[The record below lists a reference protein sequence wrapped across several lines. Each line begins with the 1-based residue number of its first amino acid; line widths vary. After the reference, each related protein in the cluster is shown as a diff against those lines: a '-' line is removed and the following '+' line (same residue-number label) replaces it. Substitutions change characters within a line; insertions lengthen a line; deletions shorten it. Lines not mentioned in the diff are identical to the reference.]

1 MERHEFHWP
10 PEKSSKKPFKMIE
23 LRKKKDF
30 TAEVFTSSMN
40 DIMFFL
46 MLFFIIIS
54 TLLNPSMIKVS
65 LPNSQSSQSIQK
77 KEINLTMTKEKV
89 YFVNNNQ
96 VPFDEL
102 ETQLKKELNR
112 YPDAFIMLRF
122 DNTLPIQDLVN
133 VLSLG
138 NKVNAKM
145 IIATAKS
152 R

>member
-1 MERHEFHWP
+1 
-10 PEKSSKKPFKMIE
+10 MIE

-65 LPNSQSSQSIQK
+65 LPNSQNSQSIQK
-77 KEINLTMTKEKV
+77 KEINLTMTKEKN
-89 YFVNNNQ
+89 YFVNSTQ
-96 VPFDEL
+96 VSYDALEMKLLNEL
-102 ETQLKKELNR
+102 KNS
-112 YPDAFIMLRF
+112 PDAFIMLRF

-138 NKVNAKM
+138 NKLNAKM

>member
-1 MERHEFHWP
+1 
-10 PEKSSKKPFKMIE
+10 MIE

-46 MLFFIIIS
+46 MLFFILIS

-65 LPNSQSSQSIQK
+65 LPSSRSSQSIQK
-77 KEINLTMTKEKV
+77 KEINLTMTREKI
-89 YFVNNNQ
+89 YYVNNTQ
-96 VPFDEL
+96 VPFESL
-102 ETQLKKELNR
+102 EAQLQKELSSS
-112 YPDAFIMLRF
+112 PDAFIMLRF
-122 DNTLPIQDLVN
+122 DNSLSIQDLVN

-138 NKVNAKM
+138 NKLNSKM

-152 R
+152 Q

>member
-1 MERHEFHWP
+1 
-10 PEKSSKKPFKMIE
+10 MIE

-30 TAEVFTSSMN
+30 AAEVFTSSMN

-65 LPNSQSSQSIQK
+65 LPKSGYSQTIQK
-77 KEINLTMTKEKV
+77 KEINLTMTREKN
-89 YFVNNNQ
+89 YFVNNTQ
-96 VPFDEL
+96 VPFEEL
-102 ETQLKKELNR
+102 ENKLKKELNH

-122 DNTLPIQDLVN
+122 DNSLSVQDMVN
-133 VLSLG
+133 VLSIG
-138 NKVNAKM
+138 NKLNSKM

>member
-1 MERHEFHWP
+1 
-10 PEKSSKKPFKMIE
+10 MIN

-54 TLLNPSMIKVS
+54 TLLNPSMIRVA
-65 LPNSQSSQSIQK
+65 LPNSSNSQTLQK

-89 YFVNNNQ
+89 YYVNNAQ

-102 ETQLKKELNR
+102 ETQLKKELSHS
-112 YPDAFIMLRF
+112 PEAFIMLRF
-122 DNTLPIQDLVN
+122 DNSLPIQDLVN

-138 NKVNAKM
+138 NRLNSKM
-145 IIATAKS
+145 IIATAKT

>member
-1 MERHEFHWP
+1 
-10 PEKSSKKPFKMIE
+10 MIE

-65 LPNSQSSQSIQK
+65 LPNSQYSRSIQK
-77 KEINLTMTKEKV
+77 KEINLTMTREKN
-89 YFVNNNQ
+89 YFVNNTQ
-96 VPFDEL
+96 VSFDALEMKLLNEL
-102 ETQLKKELNR
+102 KNS
-112 YPDAFIMLRF
+112 PDAFIMLRF

-138 NKVNAKM
+138 NKLNAKM

>member
-1 MERHEFHWP
+1 
-10 PEKSSKKPFKMIE
+10 MIE

-65 LPNSQSSQSIQK
+65 LPNAQNSQSIQK
-77 KEINLTMTKEKV
+77 KEINLTMTREKI
-89 YFVNNNQ
+89 YFVNSTQ
-96 VPFDEL
+96 VTYDALEMKLLNEL
-102 ETQLKKELNR
+102 KNS
-112 YPDAFIMLRF
+112 PDAFIMLRF

-138 NKVNAKM
+138 NKLNAKM

>member
-1 MERHEFHWP
+1 
-10 PEKSSKKPFKMIE
+10 MIE

-40 DIMFFL
+40 D

-65 LPNSQSSQSIQK
+65 LPNAQSSQSIQK

-138 NKVNAKM
+138 NKLNSKM
-145 IIATAKS
+145 IIATSKTK
-152 R
+152 

>member
-1 MERHEFHWP
+1 MECNEFHRP
-10 PEKSSKKPFKMIE
+10 VKKPVKMIE

-46 MLFFIIIS
+46 MLFFIITS

-65 LPNSQSSQSIQK
+65 LPNSRSSQTLQK
-77 KEINLTMTKEKV
+77 KEINLTMTREKT
-89 YFVNNNQ
+89 YFVNNTQ
-96 VPFDEL
+96 VPFNAL
-102 ETQLKKELNR
+102 ETQLKKELTR
-112 YPDAFIMLRF
+112 SPEAFIMLRF
-122 DNTLPIQDLVN
+122 DNSLPIQDLVD

-138 NKVNAKM
+138 NRLNSKM
-145 IIATAKS
+145 IIATAKN

>member
-1 MERHEFHWP
+1 
-10 PEKSSKKPFKMIE
+10 MIE

-30 TAEVFTSSMN
+30 TVEVFTSSMN

-46 MLFFIIIS
+46 MLFFIITS

-65 LPNSQSSQSIQK
+65 LPSSKSSQSIQK
-77 KEINLTMTKEKV
+77 REINLTMTKEKV
-89 YFVNNNQ
+89 YFVDNTQ
-96 VPFDEL
+96 VPFEGL
-102 ETQLKKELNR
+102 EAQLKKELTH
-112 YPDAFIMLRF
+112 YPDAFIMLRV

-138 NKVNAKM
+138 NALNAKM

-152 R
+152 H

>member
-1 MERHEFHWP
+1 
-10 PEKSSKKPFKMIE
+10 MIE

-65 LPNSQSSQSIQK
+65 LPNSRYSQSIQK
-77 KEINLTMTKEKV
+77 KEINLTMTKEKI
-89 YFVNNNQ
+89 YFVNNTQ
-96 VPFDEL
+96 VPFDAL

-112 YPDAFIMLRF
+112 YPDAFVMLRF
-122 DNTLPIQDLVN
+122 DKTLAIQDLVN

-138 NKVNAKM
+138 NKLNAKM
-145 IIATAKS
+145 IIATAK
-152 R
+152 

>member
-1 MERHEFHWP
+1 
-10 PEKSSKKPFKMIE
+10 MIE

-54 TLLNPSMIKVS
+54 TLLNPSMIRVA
-65 LPNSQSSQSIQK
+65 LPSSHNSQTLQK
-77 KEINLTMTKEKV
+77 KEINLTMTKEKI
-89 YFVNNNQ
+89 YYVNNAQ
-96 VPFDEL
+96 VSFDAL
-102 ETQLKKELNR
+102 EPELKKELSKS
-112 YPDAFIMLRF
+112 PEAFIMLRF

-138 NKVNAKM
+138 NRLNSKM

-152 R
+152 K

>member
-1 MERHEFHWP
+1 
-10 PEKSSKKPFKMIE
+10 MID

-65 LPNSQSSQSIQK
+65 LPNSRSSQSIQK
-77 KEINLTMTKEKV
+77 KEINLTMTRDKN
-89 YFVNNNQ
+89 YFVNNTR
-96 VPFDEL
+96 VPFEEL
-102 ETQLKKELNR
+102 ETQLKKELTH

-122 DNTLPIQDLVN
+122 DNMLPIQDLVN

-138 NKVNAKM
+138 NNLNAKM
-145 IIATAKS
+145 IIATAKP

>member
-1 MERHEFHWP
+1 
-10 PEKSSKKPFKMIE
+10 MIE

-65 LPNSQSSQSIQK
+65 LPNSQYSRSIQK
-77 KEINLTMTKEKV
+77 KEINLTMTREKN
-89 YFVNNNQ
+89 YFVNSTQ
-96 VPFDEL
+96 VSYDALEMKLLNEL
-102 ETQLKKELNR
+102 KNS
-112 YPDAFIMLRF
+112 PDAFIMLRF

-138 NKVNAKM
+138 NKLNAKM
-145 IIATAKS
+145 IIATSKS

>member
-1 MERHEFHWP
+1 
-10 PEKSSKKPFKMIE
+10 MIE

-65 LPNSQSSQSIQK
+65 LPNAQNSQSIQK
-77 KEINLTMTKEKV
+77 KEINLTMTREKIF
-89 YFVNNNQ
+89 FVNNTE
-96 VPFDEL
+96 VPFDAL
-102 ETQLKKELNR
+102 ETQLRKELNR

-122 DNTLPIQDLVN
+122 DNTLPIQELVN

-138 NKVNAKM
+138 NKLNSKM
-145 IIATAKS
+145 IIATAKP